1 MYSVAEVAPNV
12 CNNVQDN
19 ASKWGFKHSLKE
31 KSRRAVDFQIWAM
44 PYPMQIFALEFTH
57 HKAIGKSHKKIDMQ
71 S

>member
-1 MYSVAEVAPNV
+1 MYRTMQANGALSIR
-12 CNNVQDN
+12 
-19 ASKWGFKHSLKE
+19 KKI
-31 KSRRAVDFQIWAM
+31 SRRAVDFQICAM

>member
-1 MYSVAEVAPNV
+1 MYRTMQANGVLGI
-12 CNNVQDN
+12 C
-19 ASKWGFKHSLKE
+19 K
-31 KSRRAVDFQIWAM
+31 KSRRAVDFQICAM